1 MDKTA
6 VVFEVATSEQGLAEM
21 FHGATLALREMKRPL
36 DLHLVV
42 YDEDEARALAA
53 RELTVAAA
61 QVGAEI
67 TFHTAPDRVPE
78 RVESP
83 IRVHKSYPGNPIRTA
98 FLVAKDINGV
108 VISPGNTGLVM
119 AGALYE
125 FGRLPGIERPPIAT
139 PWPTLRKSLFVLDA
153 GANVDIRPQ
162 HLVQFAHI
170 GRIYVERIF
179 DRPNPRVGLL
189 SNGSEE
195 YKGNSLVRD
204 THRLLSKD
212 SSINFTGYVEG
223 QTVFEGNVDILLMD
237 GFIGNILLKF
247 AEGLAASINKV
258 LREEIRTNPLSAF
271 LAWLFFQPSFRRFK
285 KRFDYTE
292 FGGAPLLGVKGN
304 VVISHGRSDAVAL
317 KNAVR
322 WAVRMLDE
330 DIAARIEREI
340 GEKSEQTQS
349 GNSGKGL

>member
-42 YDEDEARALAA
+42 YDEDEARVLAA
-53 RELTVAAA
+53 RELTAAVA
-61 QVGAEI
+61 QVGAKI

-98 FLVAKDINGV
+98 FLVAKDVNGV
-108 VISPGNTGLVM
+108 VISPGNTGLVL

-139 PWPTLRKSLFVLDA
+139 PWPTLGKSLFVLDA

-212 SSINFTGYVEG
+212 SSINFAGYVEG

-247 AEGLAASINKV
+247 AEGLAAATNRV
-258 LREEIRTNPLSAF
+258 LKEEIRRNPLGALLARVF
-271 LAWLFFQPSFRRFK
+271 LQPSFRRFR

-304 VVISHGRSDAVAL
+304 VVISHGRSDASAL
-317 KNAVR
+317 KNAIR

-340 GEKSEQTQS
+340 GEQGEQAPL
-349 GNSGKGL
+349 GNSGNGL